1 MTSLNRIRS
10 TKAIMSRAIFGKEQ
24 KEKHICWRCSKLKF
38 LGVVSKAKTVLGES
52 AGLGELAESLKW
64 AMNQKYEVDYS
75 VNVKDEEFLNR
86 RNPLSKIVV
95 VEGLSR
101 SNHAI

>member
-1 MTSLNRIRS
+1 
-10 TKAIMSRAIFGKEQ
+10 MSREIFGKEQ

-38 LGVVSKAKTVLGES
+38 LGVESKTELRDNG
-52 AGLGELAESLKW
+52 GPGELTKTLRW
-64 AMNQKYEVDYS
+64 TMNRKDEVDYS
-75 VNVKDEEFLNR
+75 VNVKEEFLHR

-95 VEGLSR
+95 EVLSR